1 MPSVRSLASKCRTRV
16 VAIIFLLGEIMPICS
31 CYVLKGLVYIAI
43 IAFLGRQSSFY
54 TKYIKL
60 NMPLSCNIKLVS
72 NTKYAFLIYFY
83 ILRSL

>member
-1 MPSVRSLASKCRTRV
+1 MPSVRSLAFKRCAYI
-16 VAIIFLLGEIMPICS
+16 VAIIFLLSKIMPTYSRC
-31 CYVLKGLVYIAI
+31 VLKGLVYIAI